1 MKRFVLV
8 YYDITYRVRG
18 CAVKDLFKFSRR
30 EVKEIPESFESENEV
45 KEWLDELEIELAK
58 EFIEKDI
65 DFYNDVNA
73 YIKNIVRL

>member
-30 EVKEIPESFESENEV
+30 EVKEIPESFESEDEV
-45 KEWLDELEIELAK
+45 KEWLDELETELAK
-58 EFIEKDI
+58 EFVEKDI
-65 DFYNDVNA
+65 DYYNDVNT
-73 YIKNIVRL
+73 YITNIVRL

>member
-18 CAVKDLFKFSRR
+18 CAVKDPFKFSRR

-45 KEWLDELEIELAK
+45 KEWLDELETELAK

-73 YIKNIVRL
+73 YITNIVRL

>member
-1 MKRFVLV
+1 MKRFVIV

>member
-1 MKRFVLV
+1 MKRFIIV
-8 YYDITYRVRG
+8 YYDITYRIKG

-30 EVKEIPESFESENEV
+30 EVKEIPESFESVDEV
-45 KEWLDELEIELAK
+45 NEWLDGLETELAK

-65 DFYNDVNA
+65 DYYNDVNT

>member
-1 MKRFVLV
+1 MKRFVIV
-8 YYDITYRVRG
+8 YYDITYRIKG

-30 EVKEIPESFESENEV
+30 EVKEIPASFESVDEV
-45 KEWLDELEIELAK
+45 NEWLDELETELAK

-65 DFYNDVNA
+65 DYYKDVNT

>member
-1 MKRFVLV
+1 MKRFVIV
-8 YYDITYRVRG
+8 YYDITYRIKG

-30 EVKEIPESFESENEV
+30 EVKEIPVSFESVDEV
-45 KEWLDELEIELAK
+45 NEWLDELETELAK

-65 DFYNDVNA
+65 DYYNDVNT